1 MSVAHVAAQFYA
13 SLEYYAGIGG
23 GTDASWVTNLYEAL
37 LGRDPDSSG
46 LAYWVSTARSRGRSK
61 VALAFYQSE
70 ESSRTRVMALYRSLL
85 GRDPE
90 PTGRDYW
97 TTVLPDTGDLE
108 LALLLAS
115 STEYA
120 ERAQSRFP
128 NA

>member
-1 MSVAHVAAQFYA
+1 
-13 SLEYYAGIGG
+13 
-23 GTDASWVTNLYEAL
+23 
-37 LGRDPDSSG
+37 
-46 LAYWVSTARSRGRSK
+46 
-61 VALAFYQSE
+61 
-70 ESSRTRVMALYRSLL
+70 MALYRSLL